1 MPPAVPPAEPASA
14 APRAAAIPLT
24 LTELAAGGEAVGRR
38 DDGLV
43 VFVPGGAPGEQVEVR
58 IEEARKGFA
67 RARLLRVLAPSAD
80 RVEPACPLAH
90 PERCG
95 GCPLMHVSRAA
106 QLRAKQAWVQRALR
120 QTGAEVLPILAPTP
134 ELGYRVRAR
143 LVVHDGRLGFA
154 GARSHRSVAVVAC
167 PVMDPLLAEVLLGQ
181 GSRLAPLLGEG
192 ATVAGL
198 VGVVPGTERRAV
210 QLAVRLGRGGR
221 RAEARALLQRAL
233 EQGLIAGASLAHR
246 SGPGQDDVTDEIGEG
261 SEGGEVLG
269 AAALDVG
276 AGTGPLLVAAS
287 GFAQASAPGHTLLA
301 EHVAR
306 AVAAAA
312 ERPQIVELYAGSGN
326 LTRALRTVAGSIVA
340 IEGDAAATERLRRLV
355 GGAPSASLAHVEVQ
369 HAPVEQAVAQL
380 VRRGV
385 TCDAVVLD
393 PPRAGARPV
402 LRGIAALKPRRV
414 VYVSCDAM
422 TLGRDLVELAALGL
436 RPSRVQPI
444 DLMPQTAEIECVA
457 ELERA

>member
-1 MPPAVPPAEPASA
+1 MPHSVNIASEPSV
-14 APRAAAIPLT
+14 RAAATRLT

-38 DDGLV
+38 DDGMV

-58 IEEARKGFA
+58 IEESRKGFA
-67 RARLLRVLAPSAD
+67 RARLLQVLSESVD
-80 RVEPACPLAH
+80 RVEPACPLSH

-154 GARSHRSVAVVAC
+154 GARSHRSVAVAAC
-167 PVMDPLLAEVLLGQ
+167 PVMDPLLEAALLGQ
-181 GSRLAPLLGEG
+181 GGRLAPLLGEG
-192 ATVAGL
+192 ATLAGL
-198 VGVVPGTERRAV
+198 VGRVPGTERRAV

-221 RAEARALLQRAL
+221 RPAIRAFLVDAI
-233 EQGLIAGASLAHR
+233 EQGLIAGASLDRGEH
-246 SGPGQDDVTDEIGEG
+246 GGGDDEI
-261 SEGGEVLG
+261 LG
-269 AAALDVG
+269 AAALDVDVGDG
-276 AGTGPLLVAAS
+276 AGPLLVAAA

-301 EHVAR
+301 QHVAR
-306 AVAAAA
+306 AVADPAPASV
-312 ERPQIVELYAGSGN
+312 EPCSRPRIVELYAGSGN
-326 LTRALRTVAGSIVA
+326 LTRALRPVARSILA
-340 IEGDAAATERLRRLV
+340 IEGDAAATARLRQIV
-355 GGAPSASLAHVEVQ
+355 DAAPSAALAPVEVQ
-369 HAPVEQAVAQL
+369 QAPVEQALAQL
-380 VRRGV
+380 VHRGV

-393 PPRAGARPV
+393 PPRAGARPA
-402 LRGIAALKPRRV
+402 LRGIAALLPRRV

-422 TLGRDLVELAALGL
+422 TLGRDLVELQALGL
-436 RPSRVQPI
+436 RARRVQPI

>member
-1 MPPAVPPAEPASA
+1 MSSAVNPASQPQGLA
-14 APRAAAIPLT
+14 HAAATRLT

-38 DDGLV
+38 DDGMV
-43 VFVPGGAPGEQVEVR
+43 VFVPGGAPGEQVEIR
-58 IEEARKGFA
+58 IEESRKGFA
-67 RARLLRVLAPSAD
+67 RARLLQVLSPSAD

-90 PERCG
+90 PGRCG

-154 GARSHRSVAVVAC
+154 GARSHRSVAVAAC
-167 PVMDPLLAEVLLGQ
+167 PVMDPLLEAALLGH

-192 ATVAGL
+192 ATLAGL
-198 VGVVPGTERRAV
+198 VGRVPGTDRRAV

-221 RAEARALLQRAL
+221 RGATRSALLGAI
-233 EQGLIAGASLAHR
+233 EQGLIAGASLGH
-246 SGPGQDDVTDEIGEG
+246 GEGGDDEI
-261 SEGGEVLG
+261 LG

-276 AGTGPLLVAAS
+276 GSTGPLLVAAS

-306 AVAAAA
+306 AVTVGDLAAPSL
-312 ERPQIVELYAGSGN
+312 RPRIVELYAGSGN
-326 LTRALRTVAGSIVA
+326 LTRALRPVARSILA
-340 IEGDAAATERLRRLV
+340 IEGDAAATARLRQLV
-355 GGAPSASLAHVEVQ
+355 DGAPSEALAPVEIHQ
-369 HAPVEQAVAQL
+369 APVEQALDQL

-393 PPRAGARPV
+393 PPRAGARPA
-402 LRGIAALKPRRV
+402 LRGIASLSPRRV

-436 RPSRVQPI
+436 RTRRVQPI

>member
-1 MPPAVPPAEPASA
+1 MSSAVNPASQPQGPA
-14 APRAAAIPLT
+14 RAAATRLT

-38 DDGLV
+38 DDGMV

-58 IEEARKGFA
+58 IEESRKGFA
-67 RARLLRVLAPSAD
+67 RARLLRVLSPSAD
-80 RVEPACPLAH
+80 RVDPACPLAH

-143 LVVHDGRLGFA
+143 LVVHEGRLGFA
-154 GARSHRSVAVVAC
+154 GARSHRSVAVAAC
-167 PVMDPLLAEVLLGQ
+167 PVMDPLLEAALLGH

-192 ATVAGL
+192 ATLAGL
-198 VGVVPGTERRAV
+198 VGRVPGTDRRAV

-221 RAEARALLQRAL
+221 RAAIRSALLGAI
-233 EQGLIAGASLAHR
+233 EQGLIAGASLGR
-246 SGPGQDDVTDEIGEG
+246 D
-261 SEGGEVLG
+261 EGGEGDDEILG

-276 AGTGPLLVAAS
+276 GSAGPLLVTAA

-306 AVAAAA
+306 AVTAAVTDVA
-312 ERPQIVELYAGSGN
+312 EPSLRPRIVELYAGSGN
-326 LTRALRTVAGSIVA
+326 LTRALRPVARSILA
-340 IEGDAAATERLRRLV
+340 IEGDAAATARLQQLV
-355 GGAPSASLAHVEVQ
+355 DAAQSEALAPVEVQ
-369 HAPVEQAVAQL
+369 QAPVEQAIAQL

-393 PPRAGARPV
+393 PPRAGARPA
-402 LRGIAALKPRRV
+402 LRGIAALSPRRV

-436 RPSRVQPI
+436 RARRVQPI